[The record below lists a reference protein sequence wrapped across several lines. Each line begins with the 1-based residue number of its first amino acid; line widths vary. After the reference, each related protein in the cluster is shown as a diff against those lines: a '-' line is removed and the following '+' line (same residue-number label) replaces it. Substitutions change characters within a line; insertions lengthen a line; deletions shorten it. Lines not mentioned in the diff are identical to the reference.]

1 METSSVRGFDIVEEM
16 VEAGIEVTFVSENPD
31 GYLGKP
37 GAEKISLVARTVAV
51 PGLAGADDLADRLR
65 GRLGDV
71 PPDGVVCRDEVFLHA
86 AACLARDLGLPHEDL
101 ETARLLG
108 DKAATRERLD
118 KAGLGGIAWR
128 EAATES
134 EGLAAVAEFGPP
146 VVIKPTAG
154 GWSVGVTVAQD
165 EEGARRALAEALPGP
180 ESRPASGPVPEPGT
194 ASVGAPRPRA
204 LVEEYAVGRHVSA
217 ELLVQDGHIVFLGF
231 AERLPAPPGVTAEL
245 GGHFPARF
253 DGMGAARDYA
263 CRVVRELGIRAS
275 AVHMELLI
283 TPTGPELIEV
293 NGRVAGHV
301 VTQQMSLALGR
312 SLAMDL
318 VALATGGPLAEAG
331 VPLTTVALRQLWSP
345 VDGTVRSAAESVEL
359 PPGVVH
365 CEVAAAPG
373 DSIRALRNNHDRF
386 GFVLARG
393 PSAREAGHVAEAAV
407 RTVLDGLGIV
417 PGRGG
422 GTPTQTV
429 PVPRQPG
436 RDDAH
441 RRLQEAAPGDHLLL
455 VGGPG
460 SCEEVSLAR
469 QLEAVAAVTRN
480 VSVVW
485 VADERQEPGQEGDPG
500 HGQPDRAGDEE
511 SEEEA
516 ARTVWRRGFT
526 GRWYPAASTAEAQRL
541 LEDLCADG
549 SVWGALRLGGGADS
563 GTTAAPSVDASG
575 HTVVVLAGP
584 SGVTPLAVLDHAVAE
599 GPDGGPVTVESSCP
613 SGLETTAREALEQS
627 AASAAAGE
635 TGVVRCFF
643 PGQPSA
649 PARTDGPT
657 VLTGIDAATLD
668 LYDAVHVRSLL
679 TLAASAALG
688 RRHRPVER
696 RERTALQRTFKA
708 AGGPFRVLEAT
719 TADELRDR
727 AELFSAS
734 VPFEA
739 GDLHLG
745 ESPATWM
752 RCTVVAENAVRA
764 GESADRLERACV
776 FRTEPLDRTHVL
788 ILDRVGPATWTD
800 PDGLPLFPPE
810 HYRVSVLSSAQTG
823 GDGVVGTDFAAHT
836 DVFDHDA
843 TARLAEAVHR
853 SHPVDRVAT
862 LSERL
867 LEPAAALR
875 SQFGAPGHTPL
886 EARQFIDKAVMKR
899 IAQGAGIPCA
909 AGRVAATE
917 DDVTELFDR
926 HGSVVV
932 KPRGSSGSQGVD
944 ILGTAAAVESWLR
957 EKFQPM
963 VFLCEEFVPG
973 DLCHI
978 DAVVFGDFR
987 VWDVS
992 VYVRDTLALRRG
1004 LPLSSVT
1011 SADPALRA
1019 AAGRLL
1025 TSVTDAWAIRAGVLH
1040 LEGFFHQGALTFC
1053 ELAGRPGG
1061 AGVSEAFMATRGVNL
1076 DHAKLLLDAG
1086 GDPRAL
1092 RRVPVAEYAGW
1103 TVHYSPGGTLVEFD
1117 DSAVAGKAYHR
1128 AVSASTGRATKASAF
1143 SGSGLSTHVFAD
1155 DRHDEVRR
1163 LVNEAESGVRIV
1175 TDRPTTTE
1183 SARS

>member
-1 METSSVRGFDIVEEM
+1 LHIILVETSSVRGFDIVAEM

-37 GAEKISLVARTVAV
+37 GAEKISLCARKITV
-51 PGLAGADDLADRLR
+51 PGLAGADDLAVRLR
-65 GRLGDV
+65 GQLGDV
-71 PPDGVVCRDEVFLHA
+71 PPSGVICRDEVFLHS
-86 AACLARDLGLPHEDL
+86 AACLGRDLGVPHEDL

-128 EAATES
+128 EAVTEA

-154 GWSVGVTVAQD
+154 GWSVGVTVAYD
-165 EEGARRALAEALPGP
+165 EDGARRALSEALPGP
-180 ESRPASGPVPEPGT
+180 GPGPEDGPEEGAHGT
-194 ASVGAPRPRA
+194 VGTGPRLRA

-312 SLAMDL
+312 SIAMDL
-318 VALATGGPLAEAG
+318 VALATGEPLTEAG
-331 VPLTTVALRQLWSP
+331 VPLATVALRQLWSP
-345 VDGTVRSAAESVEL
+345 VDGTVRSAAETMNL
-359 PPGVVH
+359 PPEVVQ
-365 CEVAAAPG
+365 CEVGVAPG
-373 DSIRALRNNHDRF
+373 DSIRALKNNHDRF
-386 GFVLARG
+386 GYVLARG
-393 PSAREAGHVAEAAV
+393 PSAQAAGHAAEAAV
-407 RTVLDGLGIV
+407 RTVVDGLGIA
-417 PGRGG
+417 PGRGS
-422 GTPTQTV
+422 GTQAQTV
-429 PVPRQPG
+429 PVPRQPLPQDG
-436 RDDAH
+436 RRELRD
-441 RRLQEAAPGDHLLL
+441 APGSDHLLL
-455 VGGPG
+455 LAGPA
-460 SCEEVSLAR
+460 SSEEVSLAR

-480 VSVVW
+480 VSVIW
-485 VADERQEPGQEGDPG
+485 AAGEE
-500 HGQPDRAGDEE
+500 HHAGDEE
-511 SEEEA
+511 ES
-516 ARTVWRRGFT
+516 ARGVWRQGFT
-526 GRWYPAASTAEAQRL
+526 GRWYQASTPDEARRL
-541 LEDLCADG
+541 LEDLRADG
-549 SVWGALRLGGGADS
+549 SVAGALTLGPCRDAD
-563 GTTAAPSVDASG
+563 AAGPEPFPNAAG
-575 HTVVVLAGP
+575 HTVLVLAGP
-584 SGVTPLAVLDHAVAE
+584 NGATPLAVLDHDAAADRA
-599 GPDGGPVTVESSCP
+599 DGGSVTVESSCP
-613 SGLETTAREALEQS
+613 SRLNAPAREASEQS
-627 AASAAAGE
+627 AVAAAAGE

-643 PGQPSA
+643 PLSSSSSGRPHA
-649 PARTDGPT
+649 PA
-657 VLTGIDAATLD
+657 VLAGIDAATLE

-679 TLAASAALG
+679 TLAASDALG

-696 RERTALQRTFKA
+696 RERAALQRTFRTR
-708 AGGPFRVLEAT
+708 GGSFRVLEAT
-719 TADELRDR
+719 TRDELRDR
-727 AELFSAS
+727 AELFSAR

-739 GDLHLG
+739 GSVHPG
-745 ESPATWM
+745 ERPTVWM
-752 RCTVVAENAVRA
+752 RCTVVAENAVGA
-764 GESADRLERACV
+764 GELADRLERACV

-800 PDGLPLFPPE
+800 GDGMPLFPPDR
-810 HYRVSVLSSAQTG
+810 YRVSVLSSSARTG
-823 GDGVVGTDFAAHT
+823 GDGAAETDFAAHT

-843 TARLAEAVHR
+843 TARLAQAVHR
-853 SHPVDRVAT
+853 NHPVDRVAT

-867 LEPAAALR
+867 LEPAASLR
-875 SQFGAPGHTPL
+875 SRLGAGGDTPE
-886 EARQFIDKAVMKR
+886 EARQFVDKAAMKA

-926 HGSVVV
+926 HGAVVV
-932 KPRGSSGSQGVD
+932 KPRSSSGSQGVG
-944 ILGTAAAVESWLR
+944 ILDTPTAVEGWLR
-957 EKFQPM
+957 ESFQPM
-963 VFLCEEFVPG
+963 AFLCEEFVPG

-978 DAVVFGDFR
+978 DAVVFGDVR
-987 VWDVS
+987 EWDVS

-1011 SADPALRA
+1011 TADPVLRIA
-1019 AAGRLL
+1019 ADRLL
-1025 TSVTDAWAIRAGVLH
+1025 ASVTDAWRIGAGVLH
-1040 LEGFFHQGALTFC
+1040 VEGFFHEGALTFC

-1061 AGVSEAFMATRGVNL
+1061 AGVSEAFAATRGVNL

-1086 GDPRAL
+1086 GDPRVL
-1092 RRVPVAEYAGW
+1092 RRDPVAEYAGW

-1128 AVSASTGRATKASAF
+1128 SVSASTGRATKASSF

-1155 DRHDEVRR
+1155 DSHDVVRR

-1175 TDRPTTTE
+1175 TDNPTTTE
-1183 SARS
+1183 GARI